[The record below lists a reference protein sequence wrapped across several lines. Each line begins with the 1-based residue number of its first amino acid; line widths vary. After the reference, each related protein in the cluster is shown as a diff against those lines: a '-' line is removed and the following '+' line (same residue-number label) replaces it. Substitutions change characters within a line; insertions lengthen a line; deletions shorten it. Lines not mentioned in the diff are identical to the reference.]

1 MTEVRKSMSR
11 ILVVEPRN
19 MLRQAISLALFPDHE
34 VQMAALW
41 SSSHATLAQ
50 EFDLVIIDA
59 GTLRAASTF
68 SSPLIRAVQSWT
80 VPTIWI
86 DDTGAREAPAREGL
100 VVLTGP
106 IQKESLQSAVTKCL
120 GTSSSKRTTS
130 IAAKE
135 SMTAKELS
143 ATMPQSTSPQ
153 IIELVDVVEE
163 PPAPRKNRKQTKT
176 K

>member
-1 MTEVRKSMSR
+1 MSR
-11 ILVVEPRN
+11 IFVVEPRS

-41 SSSHATLAQ
+41 SGSNVTLAQ

-59 GTLRAASTF
+59 AALRAASRF
-68 SSPLIRAVQSWT
+68 SSQLIRAVQSWT

-86 DDTGAREAPAREGL
+86 DDTGEREAPAREGL
-100 VVLTGP
+100 VVLMGP

-120 GTSSSKRTTS
+120 GISSSKSTTS

-135 SMTAKELS
+135 SMTTKELS
-143 ATMPQSTSPQ
+143 AAMPQSTSPQ

-163 PPAPRKNRKQTKT
+163 PPASRKNKKQTQT

>member
-1 MTEVRKSMSR
+1 MSR
-11 ILVVEPRN
+11 IFVVEPRS

-41 SSSHATLAQ
+41 SGSNATVAQ

-59 GTLRAASTF
+59 AALRAASRF
-68 SSPLIRAVQSWT
+68 SSQLIRAVQSWT

-86 DDTGAREAPAREGL
+86 DDTGEREAPAREGL
-100 VVLTGP
+100 VVLMGP

-120 GTSSSKRTTS
+120 SISSSKRTTS

-135 SMTAKELS
+135 SMTKEPS

-163 PPAPRKNRKQTKT
+163 PPASRKNRKQTKT

>member
-1 MTEVRKSMSR
+1 
-11 ILVVEPRN
+11 

-41 SSSHATLAQ
+41 SGSDATLAK

-59 GTLRAASTF
+59 AALRAANTF
-68 SSPLIRAVQSWT
+68 SSQLIRAVESWT

-86 DDTGAREAPAREGL
+86 DDTGAREAPPREGL

-106 IQKESLQSAVTKCL
+106 IQKERLQSAVTKCL
-120 GTSSSKRTTS
+120 GISPSMRTMG
-130 IAAKE
+130 IAKE
-135 SMTAKELS
+135 SMTTKELN
-143 ATMPQSTSPQ
+143 ATMPQSTGPQ

-163 PPAPRKNRKQTKT
+163 PPASRKNRKQAKT